1 MFRPKTKSRLRVVV
15 LRLKEKRALKNEEEA
30 AFFRLVKQAFSQRR
44 KTLSNSLTGY
54 KGLQKEDIEKI
65 LLKNGVDPKRRA
77 ETLSADEYIEL
88 SKEI

>member
-1 MFRPKTKSRLRVVV
+1 MQFKRKLVMRVFT
-15 LRLKEKRALKNEEEA
+15 RQAKRALKNEEEA

-77 ETLSADEYIEL
+77 ETLSVDEYIEL